1 MIVNKL
7 CFWVFFWTNKVFIF
21 VQIDNDFSMSEN
33 NQAFLYKCDGEIVPV
48 LPKNGISF
56 TLKELSNFV
65 KGYIQI
71 ISLRDGRLMVLNEDG
86 KMDNL
91 KVNDTATVLA
101 KETLFPD
108 DYIVGDVLVT
118 PFSFVN

>member
-1 MIVNKL
+1 
-7 CFWVFFWTNKVFIF
+7 
-21 VQIDNDFSMSEN
+21 MSDN
-33 NQAFLYKCDGEIVPV
+33 NQAYLYKCDGEIVPV

-65 KGYIQI
+65 NGYIQI
-71 ISLRDGRLMVLNEDG
+71 ISLKDGRLMVLNEEG
-86 KMDNL
+86 KISQLD
-91 KVNDTATVLA
+91 VNNTATNLA
-101 KETLFPD
+101 KDTLFKD

>member
-1 MIVNKL
+1 M
-7 CFWVFFWTNKVFIF
+7 
-21 VQIDNDFSMSEN
+21 QIDNKFSMSDST
-33 NQAFLYKCDGEIVPV
+33 QAFLYKCDGEIVPV
-48 LPKNGISF
+48 LPKNGVSF

-71 ISLRDGRLMVLNEDG
+71 ISLKDGRLMVLNEEG
-86 KMDNL
+86 KIANF
-91 KVNDTATVLA
+91 KVNDTATNLA
-101 KETLFPD
+101 KDILFKN

>member
-1 MIVNKL
+1 M
-7 CFWVFFWTNKVFIF
+7 
-21 VQIDNDFSMSEN
+21 QIDKDFSMSDN

-65 KGYIQI
+65 KGYVQI
-71 ISLRDGRLMVLNEDG
+71 ISLKDGRLMVLNEEG
-86 KMDNL
+86 KIANF
-91 KVNDTATVLA
+91 KVNNTATNLA
-101 KETLFPD
+101 KEILFQD

>member
-1 MIVNKL
+1 
-7 CFWVFFWTNKVFIF
+7 
-21 VQIDNDFSMSEN
+21 MSDS

-56 TLKELSNFV
+56 TLKELSSFV
-65 KGYIQI
+65 KGYIQV
-71 ISLRDGRLMVLNEDG
+71 ISLKDGRLMVLNEEG
-86 KMDNL
+86 KVSNFKL
-91 KVNDTATVLA
+91 NPTATNLA
-101 KETLFPD
+101 KDTLFKN